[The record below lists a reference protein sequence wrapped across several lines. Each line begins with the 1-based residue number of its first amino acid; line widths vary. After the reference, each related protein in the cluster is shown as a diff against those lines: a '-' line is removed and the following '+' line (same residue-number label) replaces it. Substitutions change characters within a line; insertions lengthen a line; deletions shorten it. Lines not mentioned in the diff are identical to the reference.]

1 MAKGFLPYDVDQH
14 LLLPPDMRSWLP
26 EGHLALFVLDVV
38 QALDLSQIYQAYV
51 GRDDRGRAGYD
62 PTMMVALLIYA
73 YCACLRAARRQA
85 PRRQV
90 GKPSSRKIEKATY
103 EEVAFRVLSG
113 DTHPDHDC
121 AESRTSAASSTS
133 SR

>member
-73 YCACLRAARRQA
+73 YC
-85 PRRQV
+85 V

-121 AESRTSAASSTS
+121 AESRTSAASSIS